1 MLNIFRWSNMNEV
14 LDRIVKI
21 LSEGHDRNEVYKDI
35 YTKCSMSIKTK
46 NHKQQLADLIAQIDS
61 RSVFAVGE
69 ISGDL

>member
-1 MLNIFRWSNMNEV
+1 MNEV

>member
-1 MLNIFRWSNMNEV
+1 MNEV
-14 LDRIVKI
+14 IDRIVKL
-21 LSEGHDRNEVYKDI
+21 LSEGHDRNEVYNDI
-35 YTKCSMSIKTK
+35 YRKCSMSIKTK

>member
-14 LDRIVKI
+14 IDRIVKL